1 MKKTIIFAMTHFSII
16 VNGIEIPNRV
26 LDAIA
31 QVEGGVTGQTKK
43 EGNGRYSYGRYQ
55 IGKAF
60 LTDVNKYYK
69 MEIAIKHEDVR
80 DHDSIGKYV
89 CQIGLAMIMEKRK
102 CTLEVALAVYN
113 GGWRNRN
120 SKQCK
125 SYVKKV
131 MAIAE
136 KGVVK

>member
-26 LDAIA
+26 IDAIA
-31 QVEGGVTGQTKK
+31 QVEGGVTGQAKK
-43 EGNGRYSYGRYQ
+43 EGNGRYSYGKYQ
-55 IGKAF
+55 ISAAF
-60 LTDVNKYYK
+60 LMDVCKYNKLTFK
-69 MEIAIKHEDVR
+69 TSAVR
-80 DHDSIGKYV
+80 DFDHVGELI
-89 CQIGLAMIMEKRK
+89 CRLGLVMIMEKRK
-102 CTLEVALAVYN
+102 CTLEVAVAVYN

-125 SYVKKV
+125 SYVRKV

-136 KGVVK
+136 KGVAK